1 MRLYNTHCGNHF
13 RMFKLSSIV
22 FATMFSWSVQG
33 AQLPAEI
40 EVDRYILAAEKHIN
54 SEQFRQAEDYL
65 QRAIALQV
73 STPDKFYFLYGQV
86 LLRNGKLAQAQENL
100 ERYLTKAGKEGKF
113 YPQALALY
121 TEAEEKIAV
130 KEKVS
135 QPVNKIP
142 VDAIK
147 AGPSKSEKLV
157 SSLKKLYLTE
167 SDEQALLK
175 HINAILNNY
184 AVRTGK
190 IINLNKEADLVY
202 SVNSNKEGELFVTR
216 RSLQAVDTNK
226 RFSSSKMSV
235 YGVNPFIDYNC
246 SQVEKVC
253 WLKHPVSGQRWLVI
267 RKDNQAIRDLAQTM
281 TALLRTK
288 QK

>member
-1 MRLYNTHCGNHF
+1 ML
-13 RMFKLSSIV
+13 KLSTIA
-22 FATMFSWSVQG
+22 FTAMFSWAVQG

-54 SEQFRQAEDYL
+54 NEEFRQAEDYL
-65 QRAIALQV
+65 QRAVALQV

-86 LLRNGKLAQAQENL
+86 LLRNGKLSQAQENL
-100 ERYLTKAGKEGKF
+100 ERYLKKAGKEGEF
-113 YPQALALY
+113 YQQALALY
-121 TEAEEKIAV
+121 TEAEEKLAIKTKA
-130 KEKVS
+130 S
-135 QPVNKIP
+135 QPTSKIP

-157 SSLKKLYLTE
+157 TSLKKLYLTDN
-167 SDEQALLK
+167 DEEALLR

-202 SVNSNKEGELFVTR
+202 SVTANKQGELFVTR
-216 RSLQAVDTNK
+216 RSSLAADANK
-226 RFSSSKMSV
+226 RFSSSKLSV
-235 YGVNPFIDYNC
+235 YGVDPFVDYQC

-253 WLKHPVSGQRWLVI
+253 WLKHPVDGQRWLVI
-267 RKDNQAIRDLAQTM
+267 RKDNQAIKDLAQTM